1 MPRRTVKR
9 AILVAQQLHI
19 LNSRPEAYEYDRV
32 EKYSVDRREADKP
45 YITYGEYRY
54 GMKVA
59 YLDRLKR
66 LPKIE
71 PEGEDDD

>member
-1 MPRRTVKR
+1 MPIRTVKQ
-9 AILVAQQLHI
+9 AILITQQLHI
-19 LNSRPEAYEYDRV
+19 LNSRPEAYEQDRM
-32 EKYSVDRREADKP
+32 EKYSRDRREADKP

-66 LPKIE
+66 LPKRE
-71 PEGEDDD
+71 PESGDDD